1 MFVIRGGP
9 KMKALT
15 VMCNQTELFL
25 FGGGGGVGRLKANY
39 HTAGLPLG
47 GVCYILTLEH
57 TSNPQSAASVPVNV

>member
-25 FGGGGGVGRLKANY
+25 FGGGEVEG
-39 HTAGLPLG
+39 
-47 GVCYILTLEH
+47 
-57 TSNPQSAASVPVNV
+57 